1 MFWDWG
7 DPLSRIPERG
17 RCLQNLVTGVWT
29 SFPAPPSWIKESG
42 AGNDVIQD
50 LGWGFEYLMRRR
62 CKMTTLP
69 LTVVML
75 DDLFSA
81 SCAYCVTSGA
91 QEAEMRSSKT
101 ARKGR
106 QLAPQPHCGL
116 KYAPYT
122 TWPSLLTHISV
133 TVYVSLHLSE
143 VKDVSK
149 CSYTWRTRLCPVP
162 IRHLTKIWQKCFNDW
177 LFPFSLDCYSKDD
190 NRAKRAAAPPG
201 PNPGRWGPPGMGYLP
216 KDDNRAKRSMQKP

>member
-1 MFWDWG
+1 M
-7 DPLSRIPERG
+7 S
-17 RCLQNLVTGVWT
+17 
-29 SFPAPPSWIKESG
+29 AESG
-42 AGNDVIQD
+42 HGSLDVISGAAILDQRKRRRKWRHPRPGVGLWVPNEAEVQDDNPSPYGRHVGWPLFRFLCVLCNFRRTGSGNEVIQD
-50 LGWGFEYLMRRR
+50 GDR
-62 CKMTTLP
+62 K
-69 LTVVML
+69 
-75 DDLFSA
+75 
-81 SCAYCVTSGA
+81 
-91 QEAEMRSSKT
+91 
-101 ARKGR
+101 RKGR

-143 VKDVSK
+143 VKDVPK
-149 CSYTWRTRLCPVP
+149 CSCTWRTRLCPVP
-162 IRHLTKIWQKCFNDW
+162 IKHLTKIWQKCFNDW

-201 PNPGRWGPPGMGYLP
+201 PSPGRWGPPGMGYLP